1 MAESKVGVRSTQ
13 CLDRRVPGKQPLI
26 IEIAAREDDRNVNHA
41 KAAWQCTTADAH
53 IKRKHL
59 YPSSGLNR
67 ATFMVADKGH
77 WHRNWA
83 ADSDR
88 RQRLSGSRRM
98 NLLRLGLPLSRWRAM
113 HQTIAGESHAIHVP
127 LDENLLVGIALTRKS
142 VEARSMLVW
151 GEHCKGCVMPSCYAC
166 CAFYAP
172 RQDLK
177 RQRFDQGIV
186 PAVAERCR
194 VCAHLSARG
203 KA

>member
-1 MAESKVGVRSTQ
+1 
-13 CLDRRVPGKQPLI
+13 
-26 IEIAAREDDRNVNHA
+26 
-41 KAAWQCTTADAH
+41 
-53 IKRKHL
+53 
-59 YPSSGLNR
+59 
-67 ATFMVADKGH
+67 
-77 WHRNWA
+77 
-83 ADSDR
+83 
-88 RQRLSGSRRM
+88 
-98 NLLRLGLPLSRWRAM
+98 M

-186 PAVAERCR
+186 PAVAERCW